1 MNFQIGDLFVVK
13 YISDPGLPDRHGI
26 LTRIYTEFDG
36 IEPVM
41 EWLEIHWTESN
52 GHRYRGEHDAHY
64 VRKTLKDKRFC
75 WKHYPVKET
84 Q

>member
-36 IEPVM
+36 IEPVQ
-41 EWLEIHWTESN
+41 EWLEIYWTESN
-52 GHRYRGEHDAHY
+52 GRSYRGEHDSYY
-64 VRKTLKDKRFC
+64 VRKTLRDSRFC
-75 WKHYPVKET
+75 WKHFPVKET